1 LDTEI
6 EKQYEHF
13 FSMFVTEGWKQ
24 FIEDM
29 EDIYDNYRIED
40 VKDEKHLNFVKGE
53 RAILW
58 RIITLEESLK
68 NAYDSMQAE
77 DA

>member
-1 LDTEI
+1 MDINL
-6 EKQYEHF
+6 EKQYENF
-13 FSMFVTEGWKQ
+13 FSMFITDGWKQ

-40 VKDEKHLNFVKGE
+40 IKDEKHLNFVKGE
-53 RAILW
+53 RAVLW
-58 RIITLEESLK
+58 RIMNMEESIR
-68 NAYDSMQAE
+68 NAYDMLQDE